1 MKNLKKSK
9 NLLLNVKDYD
19 DIKLSR
25 VKDLGITLFDLLK
38 DYLPVGL
45 LEDIKDIDNLS
56 NHKKRAFID
65 YLIKVVE
72 ETENSFTKYS
82 QSSIKNKKEEKKIK
96 TEQLDRN
103 YFKRLSLDDLKILK
117 PIEKRAFKK
126 IGLDNVENALYNF
139 PRKYEDRRIK
149 SISKVRNEEKGTF
162 IATVDSAKKVNKGR
176 LKTEI
181 VLKEGKSQ
189 LYVYFV
195 HDKPFL
201 FNFFKKG
208 KKVKIFGKVTIFNG
222 KKSIVQPEIFKIS
235 DNDNINT
242 ERIVPVYSLKGDS
255 SIKITSQTM
264 NHLRR
269 GMYKIVEKYA
279 PFYPEILPEYILE
292 KYKLP
297 EVKTALKN
305 IHFPDN
311 KEDIKKLEDFDTR
324 YQKRFIFEELFLLQL
339 AQFYRKY
346 LFKRF
351 PSVKIEVED
360 DFIENFEKHLPFKL
374 TNAQKRTIKEI
385 LNDMNKTVP
394 MNRMVQ
400 GDVGSGKTVVAAA
413 AALAAVKNGKQV
425 AVMAPTEILA
435 QQHYNSFKNFLE
447 NFGVNVVLLTGSI
460 PQKEK
465 NKIYKELEEGKA
477 EVVIGTHALIQEKVK
492 FKNLALVIVDEQH
505 RFGVEQRKALT
516 EKANI
521 MLHTLVMTAT
531 PIPRTLTLTYFADLD
546 VSKLDELPAGRKPV
560 ETVLLFD
567 DERKIL
573 YKKIEEEL
581 KKGRQVFVVY
591 PLIEESEKMDL
602 KSAEEGFKHW
612 QEAFPDRKVLLLHGK
627 MKQEEKDRIM
637 NEFKEGKADILVST
651 TVIEVGVDIPNASV
665 MVIEEAHRFGLSQ
678 IHQLRGRIGRGEHKS
693 YCFLIA
699 PSSLRKPSPKPDE
712 ESRRRKTLER
722 LKIIVK
728 TSDGFKIAEEDWKLR
743 GGGDIG
749 GTAQSGKFNFRI
761 ADFQRP
767 KDEIILKYAKLE
779 AENLIKEDP
788 DLENYPELKNLL
800 FDRYGDRF
808 DLFNVA

>member
-9 NLLLNVKDYD
+9 ELLINLKNYD
-19 DIKLSR
+19 DIKLNR
-25 VKDLGITLFDLLK
+25 VKDLGTTLFELLK

-45 LEDIKDIDNLS
+45 LEDIKDIDSLS
-56 NHKKRAFID
+56 PHKKRAFID
-65 YLIKVVE
+65 YLIKAVE
-72 ETENSFTKYS
+72 ETESNFSKYS
-82 QSSIKNKKEEKKIK
+82 KSSIKKEEKKIEPK
-96 TEQLDRN
+96 QLDRR
-103 YFKRLSLDDLKILK
+103 YFKNLNISDLKILK

-126 IGLDNVENALYNF
+126 IGVLNVENALYNF
-139 PRKYEDRRIK
+139 PKRYEDRRIK
-149 SISKVRNEEKGTF
+149 SVLKVKNEEKGTF
-162 IATVDSAKKVNKGR
+162 ILTVESIKKVNKGR
-176 LKTEI
+176 LKTELI
-181 VLKEGKSQ
+181 LKDGKSK

-208 KKVKIFGKVTIFNG
+208 KKVKIFGKITIFNG
-222 KKSIVQPEIFKIS
+222 KKSIIQPEIFKIS
-235 DNDNINT
+235 DNDTVNT
-242 ERIVPVYSLKGDS
+242 ERIVPVYSLKGDT

-269 GMYKIVEKYA
+269 GMYKIIERYA
-279 PFYPEILPEYILE
+279 SYYPEILPDFILE

-297 EVKTALKN
+297 EVKQALKN

-311 KEDIKKLEDFDTR
+311 KEDITKLENFDTR

-346 LFKRF
+346 FFKRF
-351 PSVKIEVED
+351 PSVKIEVE
-360 DFIENFEKHLPFKL
+360 ENFIDEFEKNLPFKL

-385 LNDMNKTVP
+385 LKDMNKTEP

-413 AALAAVKNGKQV
+413 SALAVVKNEKQV

-435 QQHYNSFKNFLE
+435 QQHFNSFKNFL
-447 NFGVNVVLLTGSI
+447 NPFGVKVVLLTGSMS
-460 PQKEK
+460 QKEK
-465 NKIYKELEEGKA
+465 SKIYKELESGKA
-477 EVVIGTHALIQEKVK
+477 EVVIGTHALIQDKVK
-492 FKNLALVIVDEQH
+492 FKNLALVVVDEQH

-516 EKANI
+516 EKADF
-521 MLHTLVMTAT
+521 MPHTLVMTAT
-531 PIPRTLTLTYFADLD
+531 PIPRTLTLTLFSDLD

-567 DERKIL
+567 DERKNL
-573 YKKIEEEL
+573 YKKIGEEL

-591 PLIEESEKMDL
+591 PLIEESEKMDI
-602 KSAEEGFKHW
+602 KSAEEGYKHW
-612 QEAFPDRKVLLLHGK
+612 KEAFPDRKVLLLHGK

-637 NEFKEGKADILVST
+637 KEFKEGKADILIST
-651 TVIEVGVDIPNASV
+651 TVIEVGVDVPNATV

-678 IHQLRGRIGRGEHKS
+678 IHQLRGRIGRGQHKS

-699 PSSLRKPSPKPDE
+699 PSSLRKPSEKPDE
-712 ESRRRKTLER
+712 ENRRRKTLER
-722 LKIIVK
+722 LKIVVK
-728 TSDGFKIAEEDWKLR
+728 TSDGFVIAEEDWKLR
-743 GGGDIG
+743 GGGDIS

-761 ADFQRP
+761 TDLQRP
-767 KDEIILKYAKLE
+767 KDELILQYAKLE
-779 AENLIKEDP
+779 AENIIKEDP
-788 DLENYPELKNLL
+788 TLENYPELKNVL
-800 FDRYGDRF
+800 FDKYGDRF

>member
-1 MKNLKKSK
+1 MKSLKKSK
-9 NLLLNVKDYD
+9 SLLLNLKEFD
-19 DIKLSR
+19 DSKLSR
-25 VKDLGITLFDLLK
+25 VKELGTTLFDLLK

-45 LEDIKDIDNLS
+45 LEDIKEIDTLS
-56 NHKKRAFID
+56 IHKKRAFID
-65 YLIKVVE
+65 YLIKIVE
-72 ETENSFTKYS
+72 ETENKIQKYS
-82 QSSIKNKKEEKKIK
+82 QSSIKKRKEDVEIKK
-96 TEQLDRN
+96 QHLDRN
-103 YFKRLSLDDLKILK
+103 YFKKLNLNDLKILK

-149 SISKVRNEEKGTF
+149 SISKVKNEEKGTF
-162 IATVDSAKKVNKGR
+162 ILTVESIKKVNKGR

-181 VLKEGKSQ
+181 VLKEGKYK
-189 LYVYFV
+189 LYAYFV

-208 KKVKIFGKVTIFNG
+208 KKVKIFGKISIFNG
-222 KKSIVQPEIFKIS
+222 KKSIIQPEIFKIS
-235 DNDNINT
+235 DNDSINT
-242 ERIVPVYSLKGDS
+242 ERIVPVYSLKGDT

-269 GMYKIVEKYA
+269 GMFKIIERYA
-279 PFYPEILPEYILE
+279 PYYPEILPEFILE

-297 EVKTALKN
+297 EIKTALKN

-311 KEDIKKLEDFDTR
+311 TEDIQKLEEFDTR
-324 YQKRFIFEELFLLQL
+324 YQKRFIFEEIFLLQL
-339 AQFYRKY
+339 AQYYRKY
-346 LFKRF
+346 FFKRF
-351 PSVKIEVED
+351 PSVKIEVEQN
-360 DFIENFEKHLPFKL
+360 FIEEFEKHLPFKL

-385 LNDMNKTVP
+385 LEDISKTEP

-413 AALAAVKNGKQV
+413 AALAVVKNGKQV

-435 QQHYNSFKNFLE
+435 QQHYQSFKSFL
-447 NFGVNVVLLTGSI
+447 NPFGVNVVLLTGSMT
-460 PQKEK
+460 QKEK
-465 NKIYKELEEGKA
+465 TKIYEELEEGKA

-516 EKANI
+516 EKADF
-521 MLHTLVMTAT
+521 MPHTLVMTAT
-531 PIPRTLTLTYFADLD
+531 PIPRTLTLTHFADLD
-546 VSKLDELPAGRKPV
+546 VSKLDELPSGRKPV

-567 DERKIL
+567 DERKNL
-573 YKKIEEEL
+573 YKKIGEEL

-612 QEAFPDRKVLLLHGK
+612 QEAFPDKKVLLLHGK
-627 MKQEEKDRIM
+627 MRQEEKDEIM
-637 NEFKEGKADILVST
+637 KEFKEGKADILVST
-651 TVIEVGVDIPNASV
+651 TVIEVGVDVPNATV

-699 PSSLRKPSPKPDE
+699 PSYLRKQMPKPDE
-712 ESRRRKTLER
+712 ENRRRKTLER
-722 LKIIVK
+722 LKIVVK

-743 GGGDIG
+743 GGGDIS

-767 KDEIILKYAKLE
+767 KDEIILEYAKLE

-788 DLENYPELKNLL
+788 NLESYPELREVI
-800 FDRYGDRF
+800 FDKYGDRF

>member
-9 NLLLNVKDYD
+9 DLLLNLKDYD
-19 DIKLSR
+19 DLKLAR
-25 VKDLGITLFDLLK
+25 VKDLGNTLYDLLK
-38 DYLPVGL
+38 DYLPEGL

-65 YLIKVVE
+65 YLIKAVE
-72 ETENSFTKYS
+72 ETENNLKGYPISV
-82 QSSIKNKKEEKKIK
+82 QKKEDKKIK
-96 TEQLDRN
+96 QQLDRN
-103 YFKRLSLDDLKILK
+103 YFKNLNISDLKILK

-126 IGLDNVENALYNF
+126 IGLSNVENALYNF

-149 SISKVRNEEKGTF
+149 SISKVKNEEKGTF
-162 IATVDSAKKVNKGR
+162 ILTVESIKKVNKGR
-176 LKTEI
+176 LKTEV
-181 VLKEGKSQ
+181 VLKEGKLK

-208 KKVKIFGKVTIFNG
+208 KKVKIFGKISIFNG
-222 KKSIVQPEIFKIS
+222 KKSIIQPEIFRIS
-235 DNDNINT
+235 DNDKINT

-269 GMYKIVEKYA
+269 GMYKIVERYSSY
-279 PFYPEILPEYILE
+279 YPEILPEYLLE
-292 KYKLP
+292 RYKLP
-297 EVKTALKN
+297 EVKTALKK
-305 IHFPDN
+305 IHFPEQD
-311 KEDIKKLEDFDTR
+311 EDITALENFNTR

-346 LFKRF
+346 LFQQF
-351 PSVKIEVED
+351 PSVKIEVENN
-360 DFIENFEKHLPFKL
+360 FIEKFEKHLPFKL
-374 TNAQKRTIKEI
+374 TNAQKKTIKEI
-385 LNDMNKTVP
+385 LSDMNKTIP

-413 AALAAVKNGKQV
+413 AALAVVKNGKQV

-447 NFGVNVVLLTGSI
+447 NFGVNVVLLTGSL
-460 PQKEK
+460 PSKEK
-465 NKIYKELEEGKA
+465 NKIYEELEKGKA

-492 FKNLALVIVDEQH
+492 FKNLALVVVDEQH

-516 EKANI
+516 EKANF
-521 MLHTLVMTAT
+521 MPHTLVMTAT
-531 PIPRTLTLTYFADLD
+531 PIPRTLTLTYFSDLD
-546 VSKLDELPAGRKPV
+546 VSILDELPAGRKPV

-567 DERKIL
+567 DERKNL
-573 YKKIEEEL
+573 YKKIGEEL

-591 PLIEESEKMDL
+591 PLIEESEKMDI
-602 KSAEEGFKHW
+602 KSAEEGYKHW
-612 QEAFPDRKVLLLHGK
+612 KEAFPDKKVLLLHGK
-627 MKQEEKDRIM
+627 MKQEEKDKIM
-637 NEFKEGKADILVST
+637 KEFKEGKADILVST
-651 TVIEVGVDIPNASV
+651 TVIEVGVDVPNATV

-712 ESRRRKTLER
+712 ENRRRKTLER
-722 LKIIVK
+722 LKIVVK
-728 TSDGFKIAEEDWKLR
+728 TSDGFKIAEEDWKIR
-743 GGGDIG
+743 GGGDIS

-761 ADFQRP
+761 ADLQRP

-788 DLENYPELKNLL
+788 HLKNFPELKNVL
-800 FDRYGDRF
+800 FDKYGDRF
-808 DLFNVA
+808 DLFSVA